1 MIFSLVQNFSEYMMK
16 KKINCEH
23 LLNTSDGFR
32 GLQDNGSL
40 KVLEDL
46 ISVLPYVLQGGDFQ
60 YL

>member
-1 MIFSLVQNFSEYMMK
+1 MK

-23 LLNTSDGFR
+23 LLNTSDGLR

-40 KVLEDL
+40 KVLENL
-46 ISVLPYVLQGGDFQ
+46 ISILPYVLQGGDFQ